1 MGPKDALRKKF
12 SEDYTKYYKVG
23 LFAQEG
29 FSRKQ
34 CTNCGKF
41 IWTATDASLC
51 PDCQGYSF
59 IGKPPTSVRKDY
71 TSAWASIEKYFV
83 DRGHTS
89 VKRYPV
95 VARWRPDLYFTV
107 ASIIDFQRIES
118 GKIIFD
124 LPANPLIVPQFSLRF
139 NDIENVGVTGRHY
152 SGFCMVGQHAINN
165 PQGYWKDRTIE
176 LDYGLLTGP
185 FGIPKDEITFV
196 EDVWLGYGAFG
207 YSLEYFVRGLELGN
221 AVFTEFEGSPQ
232 DYVTMP
238 HPIVD
243 MGAGLERFAWIT
255 QGTATSYEAV
265 FGPVYENTVR
275 RLGISPDRKL
285 MKEYY
290 SLAGSLDVTEAQ
302 DPVAAKGAIA
312 KRLGLS
318 EEAMAEQIEPLEAAF
333 SILDHTRTLLFAIVD
348 GALPSNV
355 AGGYNLR
362 VLFRRAQGFIEKY
375 GWNVTLAELAE
386 LHAEFLK
393 PMYPELAEGVS
404 SVEEILGVETKRYE
418 ASKARVASIVQQM
431 QRSKKSPSMDDLIR
445 LYDSEGVTPELLK
458 DSGLPITV
466 PADFY
471 LKVTEK
477 HIVQKQAEEKALYD
491 TTGLPKTK
499 PLFYEERSLFD
510 FEGKVIRS
518 YKDAVVLDQT
528 AFYPRSGGQ
537 EPDRGTIDGIP
548 VIDVIKYGDVIV
560 HVLDGKPPAEGEV
573 VHGRVDQ
580 ERRGILMRHHT
591 ATHIVNGAARQV
603 LGPWVWQ
610 HSAYKDVDKA
620 RLDITHHSHLTR
632 EEMLKIEDVANQ
644 VVRENILVDL
654 QVLPRSV
661 AERKYGFRLY
671 QGGVIPA
678 KELRVQKIGD
688 FDVEACGGTHCSR
701 TGDVGYIKLLK
712 AERLQDGV
720 ERLEFVAGG
729 PAVKHMAEQ
738 ESRLLAVAEQ
748 FQTQPEQVVSV
759 VSSLKEGADQLKKKY
774 RSMAKELSTQMAA
787 NLDRASEDLGGVRL
801 VFLDADYYD
810 DQAHIAMG
818 EQLVEKRPEAVYV
831 GVAKLNGRCRIV
843 VFAGEKARASGV
855 DASLLVKESSKLLN
869 GSGGGS
875 AKMAQGGG
883 DLLSTTQPLKDLIT
897 RLIREANKR

>member
-1 MGPKDALRKKF
+1 VLRRKF
-12 SEDYTKYYKVG
+12 SEDYARYYKVA
-23 LFAQEG
+23 LFGQEG
-29 FSRKQ
+29 FVRRQ

-41 IWTATDASLC
+41 IWTASDASLC
-51 PDCQGYSF
+51 PECEGYTF
-59 IGKPPTSVRKDY
+59 IGRPPTTVRKDY

-107 ASIIDFQRIES
+107 ASIIDFQRVES

-124 LPANPLIVPQFSLRF
+124 LPANPLIVPQVSLRF

-152 SGFCMVGQHAINN
+152 SSFCMVGQHAINN
-165 PQGYWKDRTIE
+165 AQGYWKDRTIE

-185 FGIPKDEITFV
+185 FGIPKEEITFV

-207 YSLEYFVRGLELGN
+207 YSLEYFVRGLEIGN
-221 AVFTEFEGSPQ
+221 AVFTEFEGSP
-232 DYVTMP
+232 DNYVVMP

-243 MGAGLERFAWIT
+243 MGAGLERFTWIT
-255 QGTATSYEAV
+255 HGTPTSYEAV
-265 FGPVYENTVR
+265 FGPVYENTIK
-275 RLGISPDRKL
+275 RLDLHPDHKL

-290 SLAGSLDVTEAQ
+290 SLAGSLDVTEVK
-302 DPVAAKGAIA
+302 DPVAAKEAIA
-312 KRLGLS
+312 GKLGLS
-318 EEAMAEQIEPLEAAF
+318 GKDLDVQIAPLEAAF
-333 SILDHTRTLLFAIVD
+333 SLLDHSRTLLFAIVD

-362 VLFRRAQGFIEKY
+362 VLFRRAQNFIDRY
-375 GWNVTLAELAE
+375 GWNVTMAELAA

-393 PMYPELAEGVS
+393 PMYPELAEGVG
-404 SVEEILGVETKRYE
+404 SVEEIFEVEGRRYE
-418 ASKARVASIVQQM
+418 ASKARVSSIVQQL
-431 QRSKKSPSMDDLIR
+431 QKSKKSPSLEDLIR

-458 DSGLPITV
+458 ESGLSIGV

-471 LKVTEK
+471 LKVTDR
-477 HIVQKQAEEKALYD
+477 HIVQKQAEERPLYD
-491 TTGLPKTK
+491 TTGLPKTI
-499 PLFYEERSLFD
+499 PLFYEERSLFEFD
-510 FEGKVIRS
+510 GKVLKS
-518 YKDAVVLDQT
+518 FKGDAIVLDQT

-537 EPDRGTIDGIP
+537 EPDLGTIDGVP
-548 VIDVIKYGDVIV
+548 VVDVIKYGDVIV
-560 HVLDGKPPAEGEV
+560 HVLKGKAPAEGEV

-580 ERRGILMRHHT
+580 VRRGILMRHHT

-610 HSAYKDVDKA
+610 HSAYKDIDKA

-632 EEMLKIEDVANQ
+632 EEMLKIEEVANQ
-644 VVRENILVDL
+644 VVRENIVVDL

-661 AERKYGFRLY
+661 AEQKYGFRLY

-678 KELRVQKIGD
+678 KDLRVQKIGD

-720 ERLEFVAGG
+720 ERLEFAAGG
-729 PAVKHMAEQ
+729 PAVKYSAEQ
-738 ESRLLAVAEQ
+738 ESRVLGVAEQ
-748 FQTQPEQVVSV
+748 FQTQPEQIVSMV
-759 VSSLKEGADQLKKKY
+759 GSLREGNDQLKKRYK
-774 RSMAKELSTQMAA
+774 SVSKELSTQMAA
-787 NLDRASEDLGGVRL
+787 NIAHLSEDIGGVRL
-801 VFLDADYYD
+801 LFLDADYYD

-818 EQLVEKRPEAVYV
+818 EQIIEKRPEVVYV
-831 GVAKLNGRCRIV
+831 GVAKLNGRCRLI

-855 DASLLVKESSKLLN
+855 DASALVKESSKLLG

-883 DLLSTTQPLKDLIT
+883 EIPTTTQPLRDLIT
-897 RLIREANKR
+897 RLIREAHKQ